1 MARALSA
8 AVRNSAL
15 YPPEHPTVRASVE
28 RLASAIRD
36 STLGAG
42 LAVGVTPDTLMIEG
56 VAADAGQSGITEAA
70 AMLHERDIPEQAGE
84 ARQRRV
90 RHHEAACGRRRAH
103 PAAHP

>member
-1 MARALSA
+1 MARALLA

-42 LAVGVTPDTLMIEG
+42 LAVGVTPDTL
-56 VAADAGQSGITEAA
+56 
-70 AMLHERDIPEQAGE
+70 
-84 ARQRRV
+84 
-90 RHHEAACGRRRAH
+90 
-103 PAAHP
+103 

>member
-1 MARALSA
+1 MSQLSELSPDLTRGLLHMARALLA

-42 LAVGVTPDTLMIEG
+42 LAVGVTPDTL
-56 VAADAGQSGITEAA
+56 
-70 AMLHERDIPEQAGE
+70 
-84 ARQRRV
+84 
-90 RHHEAACGRRRAH
+90 
-103 PAAHP
+103 